1 MYEFLYRGR
10 PGGLGRGAGLA
21 RHHRPAC
28 DAPSCHGAAVRRE
41 RSADPS
47 TSRGCRFPLASVLEG
62 IDTAALAG
70 RDAALADARTSSGE
84 RDAALAERDALAA
97 QLAALQ
103 AAPAA
108 ISDRQFFQA
117 LAQAGAIT
125 PEEALAAVMTGTL
138 PATIEA
144 AVSSLPKDQQFAARM
159 LLSGATHLRARPP
172 DGDAARRGARL
183 RRGSTGR
190 AVEVR
195 LRPLIQSETYH
206 AHRDTRPRR
215 RAARWT
221 LRRQS
226 PTTYKPSTCAG
237 SRPRPSSP
245 AIRSGSSGARRHPAR
260 VPGGRRRD
268 RDALRP
274 RFLAPDDPDGGQR
287 LGHDDPVPGG
297 DGHLKVLA

>member
-1 MYEFLYRGR
+1 MSEAYLYEFLYRGR
-10 PGGLGRGAGLA
+10 PAGSAEAPAWHVIIGQHVTPPGATAPQFVASGALT
-21 RHHRPAC
+21 PAQ
-28 DAPSCHGAAVRRE
+28 AEAA
-41 RSADPS
+41 
-47 TSRGCRFPLASVLEG
+47 GFPLASVLEG

-159 LLSGATHLRARPP
+159 LLSGATTFERGHPMVTQLGAAL
-172 DGDAARRGARL
+172 GYDAA
-183 RRGSTGR
+183 
-190 AVEVR
+190 
-195 LRPLIQSETYH
+195 
-206 AHRDTRPRR
+206 
-215 RAARWT
+215 
-221 LRRQS
+221 
-226 PTTYKPSTCAG
+226 
-237 SRPRPSSP
+237 
-245 AIRSGSSGARRHPAR
+245 
-260 VPGGRRRD
+260 
-268 RDALRP
+268 AL
-274 RFLAPDDPDGGQR
+274 D
-287 LGHDDPVPGG
+287 
-297 DGHLKVLA
+297 VLWKSASAL